1 MDIPAVFGLSCE
13 ICAKINFWKQNDKGS
28 MILHSLSYTIE
39 FGPKLIFRSKLERG
53 LIFLHR
59 TDKGSCIPW
68 FVMWNLAQNQFLE
81 ANCSIFLHSLAF
93 NMEFGPKPN

>member
-1 MDIPAVFGLSCE
+1 MDIPAFFGLSCE
-13 ICAKINFWKQNDKGS
+13 ICPKINFWKQNDKGS
-28 MILHSLSYTIE
+28 MILHSLSCNVE
-39 FGPKLIFRSKLERG
+39 FGPKLILRCKLERG
-53 LIFLHR
+53 SIFLHR

-81 ANCSIFLHSLAF
+81 ASCSIFLHSLAF